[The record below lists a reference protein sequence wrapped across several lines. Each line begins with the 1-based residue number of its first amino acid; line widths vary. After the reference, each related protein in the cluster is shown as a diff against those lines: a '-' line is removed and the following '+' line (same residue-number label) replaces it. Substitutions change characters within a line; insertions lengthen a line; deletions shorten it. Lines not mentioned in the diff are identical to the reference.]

1 MGMNVFVL
9 KAVLPDVP
17 VARIFR
23 GLVPFV
29 GVDLVRLALLLAFPA
44 LTLRLGTTMA

>member
-23 GLVPFV
+23 GLLPFV
-29 GVDLVRLALLLAFPA
+29 GVDLIRLAVLLAFPA
-44 LTLRLGTTMA
+44 LTLWLGTMMA